1 MNGLTLKRGL
11 LCLALAL
18 ALALGSVQA
27 RDAKADGGRLIWGM
41 PAAETVLDPHIGCG
55 ALTMYATYHM
65 FEGLW
70 EQDIKHSGPIS
81 EIIPALATH
90 WEISDDGLEYTFHL
104 REGVKFH
111 DGTPFDADAVKW
123 NYDRFW
129 NEDAPHFYPTAKA
142 YLGYYTRWVKNVEVI
157 DPMTVKITLTT
168 PNYEFLRLGVLS
180 CGQPRMVS
188 PTAVE
193 KLGNDGFVRNP
204 VGTGPF
210 KFAEIE
216 PNVKTIL
223 VRNDDYWGPKP
234 KLDSILFRPL
244 EDPAT
249 RVNALEVGEVHIIDE
264 PPFDLIEEMQE
275 RGFVLAINPATVSH
289 YFITLNMKSPK
300 LQDVR
305 VRKAINMAIDR
316 ETISRDV
323 NLGASK
329 PAWGMLSEGT
339 YAFDP
344 DFVSYPYDPEGA
356 KKLLAEAGAEG
367 IELEFDIFQYGY
379 GEVWEKQIQRDLKK
393 VGIKLNLNKIE
404 WQAYLNKWL
413 AGMPEDIDM
422 NEMGWGM
429 ATPYWTGFHT
439 RCDHRP
445 PNGFN
450 GGWYCN
456 EEVDALLN
464 RALAEPD
471 EAAAAALYR
480 EANRII
486 MMEDVA
492 YAPMFHYF
500 RPVLHHPKVKGFHHA
515 PEWWYD
521 LTGVSLE
528 E

>member
-1 MNGLTLKRGL
+1 MNAVSLKRGL
-11 LCLALAL
+11 ACLALAL
-18 ALALGSVQA
+18 VLGSVQA
-27 RDAKADGGRLIWGM
+27 RDATAGGGTLLWGM
-41 PAAETVLDPHIGCG
+41 PAAETVLDPHVGCG

-70 EQDIKHSGPIS
+70 DQDIKHSGPRS
-81 EIIPALATH
+81 DIIPALATH

-104 REGVKFH
+104 REGVTFH
-111 DGTPFDADAVKW
+111 DGTPFDAEVVKW

-129 NEDAPHFYPTAKA
+129 NEEAAHFFPTAKA
-142 YLGYYTRWVKNVEVI
+142 FLGYYTRWIRNVETI
-157 DPMTVKITLTT
+157 DPMTVRITLTA

-180 CGQPRMVS
+180 CGQARMVS
-188 PTAVE
+188 PTAVRE
-193 KLGNDGFVRNP
+193 LGNEGFARNP

-210 KFAEIE
+210 RFAEIE
-216 PNVKTIL
+216 PNVKTVL
-223 VRNDDYWGPKP
+223 VRNDDYWGPAAR
-234 KLDSILFRPL
+234 LDRIIFRAL

-249 RVNALEVGEVHIIDE
+249 RTNALEAGEVHIIDE
-264 PPFDLIEEMQE
+264 PPFDLIAGLEEE
-275 RGFVLAINPATVSH
+275 GFVLSVNPATVAH
-289 YFITLNMKSPK
+289 YFITLNMKNPQ

-316 ETISRDV
+316 EAISRDIMM
-323 NLGASK
+323 NTSK
-329 PAWGMLSEGT
+329 PACMLSEGT

-356 KKLLAEAGAEG
+356 RKLLAEAGAEG
-367 IELEFDIFQYGY
+367 IALEFDIFQYGY
-379 GEVWEKQIQRDLKK
+379 GEVWEKAIQRDLKK
-393 VGIKLNLNKIE
+393 VGIDLKLNKIE
-404 WQAYLNKWL
+404 WQSYLNKWL
-413 AGMPEDIDM
+413 AGMPEDIAM

-439 RCDHRP
+439 RCDYRP

-456 EEVDALLN
+456 ERVDALLDE
-464 RALAEPD
+464 ALTEPD

-480 EANRII
+480 EANRIM

-500 RPVLHHPKVKGFHHA
+500 RPVMHHPKVKGFEHS

-521 LTGVSLE
+521 LTGVWIE